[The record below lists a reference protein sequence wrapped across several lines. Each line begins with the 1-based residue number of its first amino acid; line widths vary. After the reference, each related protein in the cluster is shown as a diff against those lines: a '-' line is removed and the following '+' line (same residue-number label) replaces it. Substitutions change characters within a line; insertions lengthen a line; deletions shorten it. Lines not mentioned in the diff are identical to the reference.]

1 MLKIVVLDETL
12 AVAGQPEEGD
22 FAQIA
27 QQGFKSVINNRPD
40 GEPGALGQAL
50 ETQLAQAAGLDYRYI
65 PMTMNSLSPYLV
77 NEFHAAL
84 AELPKPIL
92 AHCRSG
98 TRCALLWA
106 IDTTSS
112 GALAVDE
119 ALEKTAAEG
128 YDLSGMRSAIESLS

>member
-1 MLKIVVLDETL
+1 MLKIIPLDDII

-40 GEPGALGQAL
+40 GEAGALGTVL
-50 ETQLAQAAGLDYRYI
+50 ESELARQAGLDYRYI
-65 PMTMNSLSPYLV
+65 PMTMASLNPYLV
-77 NEFHAAL
+77 NEFHAAV

-98 TRCALLWA
+98 TRCALLWV
-106 IDTTSS
+106 IDTVGS
-112 GALAVDE
+112 GAVSADE
-119 ALEKTAAEG
+119 ALDKAAGQG
-128 YDLSGMRSAIESLS
+128 YDLYAMRPAVDALS